1 MFATYQDVADRYEGT
16 IPDSRDNWVNLRIE
30 DVESFLVG
38 LVPSLAG
45 PDVSPDRLRR
55 AKVLVC
61 DKVLEIYRNPDGSTQ
76 RSQVMGPMTDTRSWS
91 KEVATGRITFTE
103 EDLRQV
109 REPVKKRRRIGSM
122 QVSPWGVPS

>member
-1 MFATYQDVADRYEGT
+1 
-16 IPDSRDNWVNLRIE
+16 
-30 DVESFLVG
+30 
-38 LVPSLAG
+38 
-45 PDVSPDRLRR
+45 
-55 AKVLVC
+55 
-61 DKVLEIYRNPDGSTQ
+61 
-76 RSQVMGPMTDTRSWS
+76 MGPMTDTRSWS

>member
-1 MFATYQDVADRYEGT
+1 MFAEYADVADRYEGT
-16 IPDSRDNWVNLRIE
+16 IPEERARWVDLRIQ
-30 DVESFLVG
+30 DVESFLTH
-38 LVPSLAG
+38 LVPSLSD
-45 PDVSPDRLRR
+45 PDIPEGRKHR

-76 RSQVMGPMTDTRSWS
+76 RSQVMGPMTDSRSWS

-103 EDLRQV
+103 DDLRQV

-122 QVSPWGVPS
+122 QVSPWGVPG